1 MEKNAPGFGRAT
13 FLFGHDR
20 GTMDGPMVAA
30 ATDTLGVVGVFVALV
45 LLLLAMF
52 KAEWISLA

>member
-1 MEKNAPGFGRAT
+1 M
-13 FLFGHDR
+13 H
-20 GTMDGPMVAA
+20 GPMVAA
-30 ATDTLGVVGVFVALV
+30 AIQTLGVVGVFVAIV

>member
-1 MEKNAPGFGRAT
+1 
-13 FLFGHDR
+13 
-20 GTMDGPMVAA
+20 MDGPMVAA
-30 ATDTLGVVGVFVALV
+30 AMDTLGVVGVFVALV